1 MSWIEVVLDTQ
12 VNLGVEF
19 EAGPEP
25 NTIIVKLASDEDVV
39 DVKLWGAIDVTDP
52 ANANYAEDQ
61 GSAEWFSFASE
72 LIVKVAPGEGQKVFR
87 VQVRDDVWNE
97 SEVATIKFGVA
108 PEEEVE
114 VAPSHS
120 RVAGSCSFET
130 IPQIKSED
138 RIHIPRRR
146 ADPDRGRARERQAG
160 SPGHAGRG
168 PDDDDHRA
176 VPGPCSSKLSWGRG
190 ADFDC
195 CDTGS
200 RGTDRGRDRHRDHSA
215 QRTRRRRRHSG
226 TAAVIVD

>member
-114 VAPSHS
+114 VAPRTPGWPVPAPSKRSRKSSRRIEYTS
-120 RVAGSCSFET
+120 RVGVQIRTEVERANGRQVAPVTRVGVQTTTT
-130 IPQIKSED
+130 IERSRVLVLRSSVGVAVRTSTAATLD
-138 RIHIPRRR
+138 REALIGVAIDTEIIRR
-146 ADPDRGRARERQAG
+146 RGRA
-160 SPGHAGRG
+160 
-168 PDDDDHRA
+168 DDDA
-176 VPGPCSSKLSWGRG
+176 
-190 ADFDC
+190 
-195 CDTGS
+195 
-200 RGTDRGRDRHRDHSA
+200 
-215 QRTRRRRRHSG
+215 
-226 TAAVIVD
+226 IVALLL